1 MQVRQK
7 TYRQFL
13 AVSLVDAW
21 DFFSRPENLNAIT
34 PDDMSFEILT
44 DLQGKTMY
52 PGMIIR
58 YKITPFAGIKM
69 NWVTEITQVQHLTYF
84 IDEQRF
90 GPYAFWHHQHRFRE
104 VDGGVE
110 MEDILHYKIPY
121 GIIGTI
127 ADKLFVEKKVEEIF
141 AFRQKNT
148 GRAVWG

>member
-104 VDGGVE
+104 ADGGVE

-127 ADKLFVEKKVEEIF
+127 ADKLFVEKKVEDIF
-141 AFRQKNT
+141 AFRQKT
-148 GRAVWG
+148 LDELFGG

>member
-1 MQVRQK
+1 
-7 TYRQFL
+7 
-13 AVSLVDAW
+13 
-21 DFFSRPENLNAIT
+21 
-34 PDDMSFEILT
+34 MSFEILT

-141 AFRQKNT
+141 AFRQKT
-148 GRAVWG
+148 LDELFGG